1 MLFGLALLLAVAV
14 ALARRSQ
21 VLAKRSASMW
31 FDEQE
36 DDETCAYLMVDRDL
50 TVRAASE
57 RFRKWFGSGMTVGS
71 SLGDLWQGK
80 FDWHGLQASLAE
92 TYEGALGGG
101 ETAPVRFFNHSQRVF
116 WPIENI
122 VVPMTVASK
131 LVDQNQGAILVRFEP
146 VVSAIADTIQPTSA
160 EFYGLLMESSLS
172 AKIVVDDEGI
182 FVDFIRRRRHYWA
195 LPGLK

>member
-92 TYEGALGGG
+92 TYEGALGAVKQLPFAFS
-101 ETAPVRFFNHSQRVF
+101 T
-116 WPIENI
+116 
-122 VVPMTVASK
+122 TVS
-131 LVDQNQGAILVRFEP
+131 GCFGPSR
-146 VVSAIADTIQPTSA
+146 T
-160 EFYGLLMESSLS
+160 LS
-172 AKIVVDDEGI
+172 C
-182 FVDFIRRRRHYWA
+182 
-195 LPGLK
+195 P